1 MIKAIVDSNDTRKDF
16 IADRVFNKAKK
27 DDKKEVVIGVYRL
40 IMKANSDNFRQSS
53 VQGIMQRLKDKGAEI
68 VVYEPTLEDGTMFAD
83 NKVVNDIEKFKK
95 ISDVI
100 IANRSNAELEDV
112 KEKVYTR
119 DLFSRD

>member
-27 DDKKEVVIGVYRL
+27 DDKKEVLIGVYSL

-53 VQGIMQRLKDKGAEI
+53 VQGIMQRLKDKGATI
-68 VVYEPTLEDGTMFAD
+68 IVYEPTLEDDTMFAD
-83 NKVVNDIEKFKK
+83 NKVVNDIEKFKTM
-95 ISDVI
+95 SDVI
-100 IANRSNAELEDV
+100 IANRSNVELEDV

-119 DLFSRD
+119 DIFSRD